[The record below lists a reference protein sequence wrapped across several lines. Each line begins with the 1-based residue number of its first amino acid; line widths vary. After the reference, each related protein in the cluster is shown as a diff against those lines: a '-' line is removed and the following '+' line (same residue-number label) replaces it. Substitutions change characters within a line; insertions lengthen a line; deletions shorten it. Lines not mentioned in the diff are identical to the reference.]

1 MPIRDLEALM
11 WAEACEIL
19 NRADRLHRQFFRPA
33 VLSVSRPAW
42 EPPIDIYETRFDC
55 KIMIALPGVAPE
67 HLTVILEGD
76 YLIISGQRHLPVCAE
91 SQIRRLEIP
100 YGRFER
106 RIQLPEGRYEIGT
119 SEFINGCLLISL
131 GKE

>member
-1 MPIRDLEALM
+1 MPIRDLETLM

-19 NRADRLHRQFFRPA
+19 DRADRLHRQFFRPA
-33 VLSVSRPAW
+33 VLSVKRPAW
-42 EPPIDIYETRFDC
+42 EPPVDIYETRYEC

-67 HLTVILEGD
+67 HMTVILEGD
-76 YLIISGQRHLPVCAE
+76 YLIVTGQRHLPVCSE

-106 RIQLPEGRYEIGT
+106 RIRLPEGRYEIGT
-119 SEFINGCLLISL
+119 SEFNNGCLLIFL

>member
-1 MPIRDLEALM
+1 MPIRDLETWM

-19 NRADRLHRQFFRPA
+19 DRADRLHRQFFRPTVMNA
-33 VLSVSRPAW
+33 RRPTW
-42 EPPIDIYETRFDC
+42 EPPVDVFETRYEC

-67 HLTVILEGD
+67 QLIVMLEGNH
-76 YLIISGQRHLPVCAE
+76 LMIEGQRHLYTSAE

-106 RIQLPEGRYEIGT
+106 RIELPPGHYEIDT
-119 SEFINGCLLISL
+119 RELIHGCLLISL
-131 GKE
+131 RKI